1 MTVVTE
7 LDKTLFEGYIKAK
20 SDAVTSIIRGGIL
33 DDQMDWYETPQPKGM
48 SSESDA
54 LIISTASNAEIR
66 PYMYETL
73 IAIVSVHAQVCS
85 IVEQLLDRTL
95 NAIVEEVATEALRC
109 FRQVKRFGMGGML
122 RVCSFP
128 FSSVIAIF

>member
-48 SSESDA
+48 S
-54 LIISTASNAEIR
+54 LCLMFFIISTVSNAEIR

-122 RVCSFP
+122 RVCLVFFP
-128 FSSVIAIF
+128 VIAIF

>member
-1 MTVVTE
+1 M
-7 LDKTLFEGYIKAK
+7 
-20 SDAVTSIIRGGIL
+20 
-33 DDQMDWYETPQPKGM
+33 
-48 SSESDA
+48 
-54 LIISTASNAEIR
+54 ASHAEIR

-122 RVCSFP
+122 RVCLPFP
-128 FSSVIAIF
+128 CHSHFLIAAVCRLRWR

>member
-20 SDAVTSIIRGGIL
+20 SDSVTTMIRGGIL

-48 SSESDA
+48 FFESDV
-54 LIISTASNAEIR
+54 LIISTASLAEIR

-122 RVCSFP
+122 RVCLP
-128 FSSVIAIF
+128 FSLS